1 MPALLSAIL
10 VDIDHTPDHL
20 LHPSHAAFYRRE
32 GLERLATR
40 LHPGGVFALWSDA
53 APDPAFLAVL
63 GQVFAQ
69 PLAHVVEFPNPL
81 TGGTSANSVYTAVR
95 DR

>member
-1 MPALLSAIL
+1 
-10 VDIDHTPDHL
+10 
-20 LHPSHAAFYRRE
+20 
-32 GLERLATR
+32 
-40 LHPGGVFALWSDA
+40 VFALWSDA